1 MFWNYEKLDENYN
14 MVSAPQNDIDGN
26 VTGHIVLNLKAW
38 FDEHPAEAR
47 RLGWTKHIHHES
59 DEIAELCPHNA
70 QTQYIVVST
79 RQVDDFTV
87 EDTYRAMDK
96 SEEMMLL
103 EEMLEIVSDGIF
115 SSQDSGFVFT
125 MN

>member
-1 MFWNYEKLDENYN
+1 
-14 MVSAPQNDIDGN
+14 MV
-26 VTGHIVLNLKAW
+26 T
-38 FDEHPAEAR
+38 
-47 RLGWTKHIHHES
+47 
-59 DEIAELCPHNA
+59 
-70 QTQYIVVST
+70 T

-87 EDTYRAMDK
+87 EDNYRAMDK